1 MSKERKE
8 NKERSTDLSNEELNQ
23 VAGGSGYVKIGDIKG
38 NVRESTSRSLSVG
51 PIANRGFR
59 GLSVGPIS

>member
-23 VAGGSGYVKIGDIKG
+23 VAGGSAFVKLGDIKG
-38 NVRESTSRSLSVG
+38 EVRESTSRSLSVG
-51 PIANRGFR
+51 PITNRGLR
-59 GLSVGPIS
+59 GFTGGPIG